1 MGLFSKQG
9 AEGAKGSTV
18 PQAAI
23 DAFWAW
29 WAEGGKAE
37 ASELFA
43 GRGDEQRFAVFGEQ
57 LGELVKA
64 IGDLAVA
71 TGPGRSARHLLVVTA
86 GGDPDLREAAAA
98 WLASAPAP
106 DEEFEYADH
115 RQPHPDPASL
125 TLRFDGGELDL
136 ADTTILTEVDGP
148 KVHVQ
153 VAHPRFAELEEEDR
167 FQVTFLFLDA
177 VLGERDV
184 EGRIGEIQV
193 VPQHPLGSSP
203 RPLLELP
210 GVLAAAG

>member
-9 AEGAKGSTV
+9 AEGAEGSTV

-193 VPQHPLGSSP
+193 VAQHALGTSP

-210 GVLAAAG
+210 EILASAG